1 MHDNL
6 INNETG
12 EVYDITKDDLDKLK
26 EEKEKNELVAKQNE
40 MIAKLLNDDVY
51 AIYEQFERFK
61 SEKERFE
68 TKLKKI
74 FEANG
79 IKSFKND
86 YFSITYIPAHTSKRV
101 DTELLKK
108 SGLYDEFTKDSDVKE
123 SLRVKFR
130 WPMLN

>member
-1 MHDNL
+1 MKNL

-12 EVYDITKDDLDKLK
+12 EVYDITKEDLDKLK

-68 TKLKKI
+68 TRLKKV
-74 FEANG
+74 FEDNG

-101 DTELLKK
+101 DAELLKK
-108 SGLYDEFTKDSDVKE
+108 SGLYDEFTKESDVKE

-130 WPMLN
+130 

>member
-130 WPMLN
+130 

>member
-40 MIAKLLNDDVY
+40 MIAKLLNDEVY

-68 TKLKKI
+68 TKLKKV
-74 FEANG
+74 FEDNG
-79 IKSFKND
+79 IKKFEND

-130 WPMLN
+130 

>member
-1 MHDNL
+1 MKNL

-12 EVYDITKDDLDKLK
+12 EVYDITKEDLDKLK
-26 EEKEKNELVAKQNE
+26 DNKELVAKQNE
-40 MIAKLLNDDVY
+40 MIAKVLNDDVY

-61 SEKERFE
+61 AEKERFE

-74 FEANG
+74 FEDNG
-79 IKSFKND
+79 IKKFEND
-86 YFSITYIPAHTSKRV
+86 YFTITYIPAHTSKRV

-108 SGLYDEFTKDSDVKE
+108 SGLYDEFAKDSDVKE

-130 WPMLN
+130 